1 MSVDRCRHLIRRCL
15 VAESSS
21 VTALSVLRTFGVMMS
36 VWGYLMLAAEDIGI
50 DKGTLSELV
59 RAMKSA
65 FDDVSVSD
73 AERKYKV

>member
-1 MSVDRCRHLIRRCL
+1 M
-15 VAESSS
+15 
-21 VTALSVLRTFGVMMS
+21 TALSVLRTFGVMIS
-36 VWGYLMLAAEDIGI
+36 VWDYLMLAAEDIGI
-50 DKGTLSELV
+50 YKGTLSELV

>member
-1 MSVDRCRHLIRRCL
+1 M
-15 VAESSS
+15 
-21 VTALSVLRTFGVMMS
+21 TTLSVLRTFGVMMS

>member
-1 MSVDRCRHLIRRCL
+1 M
-15 VAESSS
+15 
-21 VTALSVLRTFGVMMS
+21 F

-50 DKGTLSELV
+50 YKGTLSELV

>member
-1 MSVDRCRHLIRRCL
+1 M
-15 VAESSS
+15 
-21 VTALSVLRTFGVMMS
+21 TALSVLRTFGVMMS

>member
-1 MSVDRCRHLIRRCL
+1 M
-15 VAESSS
+15 
-21 VTALSVLRTFGVMMS
+21 TAISVLRTFGVRMS